1 MQWYEYGLVA
11 LVIVGAAGALILHP
25 RSWMRCI
32 YVTAVAIVLWRHFN
46 VEGPHWQVFPL
57 YLAIGLLVV
66 IQFAMLNDHQ
76 RGPVIRFGAWLALA
90 CCLVSLGLSWILPM
104 FDLPKPT
111 GPYAVGVYTGLMR
124 DATRGADAL
133 SAPNRDNMRELA
145 IQFWYPAKPKTGYGF
160 GRYAKLTELRPRYSY
175 KSQIRTNAL
184 WQATPDLSQEFPVI
198 LFGPMWGGSRVQNTA
213 LAEDLASHG
222 YIVVAVD
229 HPFNAAIVDTSNG
242 IIQSDRQSALNVGP
256 GSSAAGVQAV
266 WAKELAIWTADDE
279 FVLRQLTRMNEPGAL
294 NSFPWGT
301 PHMDLTRIGAL
312 GHSFGGAS
320 SIALL
325 GTDPRVKSAV
335 NMDGWTFNAIDHRT
349 TQPVLFLYEGATQ
362 YRQPGPGTDGDLDR
376 ADNAGIIASLARYGG
391 TRAYVAGT
399 LHTDFT
405 DAPLVTPIH
414 RLNATGPIG
423 PRAIVITRALVLA
436 FFDATLKNPPAE
448 PTYPNFP
455 EVKFDLHPAPSQP

>member
-25 RSWMRCI
+25 RSWMRWV
-32 YVTAVAIVLWRHFN
+32 YVVAVAVVLWLHFN
-46 VEGPHWQVFPL
+46 IEGLHWQVFPL

-66 IQFAMLNDHQ
+66 IQFAMLNDHEG
-76 RGPVIRFGAWLALA
+76 GPVIRSGAWVALA
-90 CCLVSLGLSWILPM
+90 CAVVSLGVSWVLPM
-104 FDLPKPT
+104 FDLPRPT

-124 DATRGADAL
+124 DASRGADAL
-133 SAPNRDNMRELA
+133 SAPNRDNARELA
-145 IQFWYPAKPKTGYGF
+145 VQFWYPAKPKTGYGS
-160 GRYAKLTELRPRYSY
+160 GRYARLSELRPRYSY
-175 KSQIRTNAL
+175 KSQIRTDAL
-184 WQATPDLSQEFPVI
+184 WQATPILSQQFPVI

-229 HPFNAAIVDTSNG
+229 HPFNAALVATTGGVIE
-242 IIQSDRQSALNVGP
+242 SDRQEALNVGT
-256 GSSAAGVQAV
+256 GSSAAGVEAA
-266 WAKELAIWTADDE
+266 WAKELGIWVADDE
-279 FVLRQLTRMNEPGAL
+279 FVLHQLSLMNEPGAL
-294 NSFPWGT
+294 NGFPWGT
-301 PHMDLTRIGAL
+301 PRMDLTRIGAV
-312 GHSFGGAS
+312 GHSFGGSS

-325 GTDPRVKSAV
+325 GIDPRVKSAV

-362 YRQPGPGTDGDLDR
+362 FRTPGPGTDGDLDR
-376 ADNAGIIASLARYGG
+376 FDNAGVTASLARYGG

-423 PRAIVITRALVLA
+423 PRAILITRALVLA
-436 FFDATLKNPPAE
+436 FFDATLKVPPAE
-448 PTYPNFP
+448 PVLPRFP
-455 EVKFDLHPAPSQP
+455 EVSYDSHAAQH